1 MTDIEK
7 LKLLTGESDDK
18 LLSLLLED
26 ATEFVL
32 AYTGRSQIVTGMEKT
47 VRDLAVI
54 ALNRMGTEGESSRSA
69 AVLRACRNRCTT
81 SWTGSGWHG
90 WEVKS
95 MRQKRSR
102 LRKYYH
108 RGAIPKKDN
117 EGSSYIEYDDPVA
130 FTAEEWAAGGKLQ
143 AEMYGQRLPN
153 IRNLRVTGEYRE
165 MFATGGPL
173 GYQIENGPLFHLGD
187 GVCLYVGPEAE
198 PDYKVVAIYPHRL
211 LTLEV
216 EHV

>member
-1 MTDIEK
+1 
-7 LKLLTGESDDK
+7 
-18 LLSLLLED
+18 
-26 ATEFVL
+26 
-32 AYTGRSQIVTGMEKT
+32 
-47 VRDLAVI
+47 
-54 ALNRMGTEGESSRSA
+54 
-69 AVLRACRNRCTT
+69 
-81 SWTGSGWHG
+81 
-90 WEVKS
+90 

-173 GYQIENGPLFHLGD
+173 GYQIENGPPFHLGD